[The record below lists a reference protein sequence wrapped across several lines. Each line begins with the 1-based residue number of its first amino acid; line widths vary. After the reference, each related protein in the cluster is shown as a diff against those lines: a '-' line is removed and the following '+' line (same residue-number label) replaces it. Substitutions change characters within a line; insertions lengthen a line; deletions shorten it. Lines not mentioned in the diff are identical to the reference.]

1 LELEAL
7 ANGGDADAL
16 EERLAVRDAMSMVE
30 RTAWV
35 EAVYARFHGRL
46 LALRGDTTGAAEE
59 LDAAARGYAAL
70 GTRFHE
76 AATLVE
82 LAELTG
88 GAVPAEARATLERL
102 DAKPWLARADAAE
115 RAVTV

>member
-1 LELEAL
+1 MLVKEREPREARTRDGHLEVIAAAGAIL
-7 ANGGDADAL
+7 DAQFACVGK
-16 EERLAVRDAMSMVE
+16 RV
-30 RTAWV
+30 
-35 EAVYARFHGRL
+35 
-46 LALRGDTTGAAEE
+46 AEE
-59 LDAAARGYAAL
+59 LDAAALGYAAL

-88 GAVPAEARATLERL
+88 APLPADARATLERL